1 MNKLDLDPRLE
12 GREEQHA
19 DIPSV
24 NSLNNNQS
32 NVIVVGLNVAVF
44 KKTIGF
50 EANNATD
57 LLAMCGS
64 VATLALSAWLIG

>member
-1 MNKLDLDPRLE
+1 MKSL
-12 GREEQHA
+12 Q
-19 DIPSV
+19 
-24 NSLNNNQS
+24 SLNNNLS
-32 NVIVVGLNVAVF
+32 NVIVVVLIVAAL

-64 VATLALSAWLIG
+64 VVTLALRAWLIG